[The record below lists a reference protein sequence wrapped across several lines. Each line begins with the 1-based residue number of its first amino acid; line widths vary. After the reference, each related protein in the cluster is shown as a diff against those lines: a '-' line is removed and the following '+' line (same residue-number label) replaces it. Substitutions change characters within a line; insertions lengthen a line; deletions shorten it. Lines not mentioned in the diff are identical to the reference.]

1 MPRPRTQQSAK
12 CTAGW
17 RWQSTA
23 RQNPPVAQQAH
34 GADRVHGADLGASR
48 LGLTQA
54 GTPTQA
60 RCAGG
65 CDQTGMGE
73 AVVEQAQARH
83 GREYAFFPF
92 MGPRG
97 LVPLRG
103 VGRRPTNPWRK
114 QEVGN
119 GAVPH
124 KSLVKTRGGVA
135 LAKHRPPK
143 PARGRPSARGR
154 PGASRVGLTQA
165 RRAGTQWQAGEN
177 TVAESLSEETL
188 AALAADPNFTVSAG
202 EMKKEGRAEKGKGK
216 AKKKTTPKEKGIAAK
231 PAAKPTPEQ
240 EVAPTAL
247 CCPPQRWLQ
256 P

>member
-1 MPRPRTQQSAK
+1 MLWTRKVIALRRAPFAEQLDALVRVFSNDKVVRTS
-12 CTAGW
+12 
-17 RWQSTA
+17 
-23 RQNPPVAQQAH
+23 
-34 GADRVHGADLGASR
+34 L
-48 LGLTQA
+48 
-54 GTPTQA
+54 
-60 RCAGG
+60 
-65 CDQTGMGE
+65 DQTGMGE

-83 GREYAFFPF
+83 GKEYHISPF
-92 MGPRG
+92 HGTKRTCSLAG
-97 LVPLRG
+97 C
-103 VGRRPTNPWRK
+103 
-114 QEVGN
+114 
-119 GAVPH
+119 GAAPH
-124 KSLVKTRGGVA
+124 KPLVKTRGGVA

-231 PAAKPTPEQ
+231 PAAKPPLTP
-240 EVAPTAL
+240 APPTAL